1 MRKIHCF
8 VSLSSLFVAVLFF
21 YSFSGGITGVTK
33 KSTSPGCTCH
43 GSFTPGVNVSIIG
56 PDTIRA
62 NDSANFSVTISGGPL
77 VMGGTNIAARLGSLI
92 PGDGLRKFDNELTH
106 IAPYSP
112 SGGTVTFN
120 FKYKSPSIPGTDTIF
135 ANGNSVNFNGFSSGD
150 NWNFA
155 PSKKIIITSSTA
167 VVNINAELKSFS
179 LEQNYPNPFN
189 PNTKINFS
197 LQESSE
203 VLLTVYNSIGEIAET
218 LVNSK
223 ISAGAYTM
231 EWDASVFPA
240 GIYFYIM
247 KTQKNSITKKM
258 MLIK

>member
-1 MRKIHCF
+1 MRKVHCI
-8 VSLSSLFVAVLFF
+8 VSLLALFVVSLFL

-43 GSFTPGVNVSIIG
+43 GSFTPGVTVSING

-62 NDSANFSVTISGGPL
+62 NDSANFSVIISGGPL
-77 VMGGTNIAARLGSLI
+77 VMGGTNIATRFGSLI
-92 PGDGLRKFDNELTH
+92 PGDGMRKTDNELTH
-106 IAPYSP
+106 IAPYPP
-112 SGGTVTFN
+112 SNGTVTFN

-155 PSKKIIITSSTA
+155 PSKRIIITSSTGI
-167 VVNINAELKSFS
+167 INSSEAPKSFS

-189 PNTKINFS
+189 PTTKINFA
-197 LQESSE
+197 LHESSK
-203 VLLTVYNSIGEIAET
+203 VLLTVYNSIGEIATT
-218 LVNSK
+218 LIDSK
-223 ISAGAYTM
+223 ISAGSYTT

-240 GIYFYIM
+240 GVYFYTL
-247 KTQKNSITKKM
+247 KTEKNSNTKKM